1 MRIKMD
7 FVTNSSSTSFILIS
21 ENTIPPKQFLELLG
35 VANTSAFRFL
45 FENLYRAI
53 MNNKMP
59 IRNYFQNYKNNVHEN
74 FEDFIKDEFS
84 EDILHKILKDESE
97 GKKIYAGSLS
107 SDEEFESFFCT
118 DSFIIENDVFYLN
131 CMECVW

>member
-1 MRIKMD
+1 MKIKMD

-21 ENTIPPKQFLELLG
+21 ENTIAQKQFLELLG
-35 VANTSAFRFL
+35 VADTSAFRFL

-53 MNNKMP
+53 MDNKMP
-59 IRNYFQNYKNNVHEN
+59 IRHYYRNYKSNEYET
-74 FEDFIKDEFS
+74 FEVFIKEEFS
-84 EDILHKILKDESE
+84 EDILQRILKAESE

-107 SDEEFESFFCT
+107 SDEEFEAFFCT